1 MRDNSGNAA
10 TASDKYNIIKSFDAS
25 LHASVGTIDKS
36 PVGMPW
42 TMLGNGDQLIGPSH
56 FMRSDLDEAHMK
68 RIWEYN
74 VEPLIDDL
82 FYGDSDAIRSF
93 KWAQVLNR
101 FQKSPAGGAEA
112 AATV

>member
-1 MRDNSGNAA
+1 MSGE
-10 TASDKYNIIKSFDAS
+10 
-25 LHASVGTIDKS
+25 LEPGTIAVIDDHLNLS
-36 PVGMPW
+36 G
-42 TMLGNGDQLIGPSH
+42 LQ
-56 FMRSDLDEAHMK
+56 
-68 RIWEYN
+68 
-74 VEPLIDDL
+74 PLIDDL

>member
-1 MRDNSGNAA
+1 MFPDTEPISGVLGRYLKREGGEVAW
-10 TASDKYNIIKSFDAS
+10 AS
-25 LHASVGTIDKS
+25 LLEMVNTDLRDR
-36 PVGMPW
+36 M
-42 TMLGNGDQLIGPSH
+42 GNGDQLIGPSH

-82 FYGDSDAIRSF
+82 FYGDSVAIRSF